1 MTRAPVKRVKSA
13 GAEYTLEVSS
23 PGLDRKLNR
32 PEDYRRFAGS
42 LAKVQTR
49 EPVDGNRHWLGRL
62 VDVSDGGFV
71 LDMAG
76 VKQKSAKGKKA
87 KATRVALEFGN
98 VEKAN
103 DAADVEAEAEVDA
116 EVAAGFERE
125 GGARHPAL
133 TIADIPS
140 GLRGSLE
147 QLAFVTHEDC
157 AAFSTDFGT
166 VLDVEDLVPGAEYTL
181 EVSSP
186 GLDRKL
192 NRPEDYGRF
201 AGSLV
206 KVQTR
211 EPVQGNRNW
220 EGLLVDVYVCGFVL
234 DLNAVKRKAAKGKAL
249 VARVAI
255 EFGNVEKAQL
265 VAEI

>member
-1 MTRAPVKRVKSA
+1 MGLDLEKIRATADRVAASHGLDVVEIEFQGAGKFRELTVFVEKNAARRAEMKAMLEAGIAADPDAVEKANDAADVEAEAEVDAEVAAGFEREGGARHPALTIADIPSGLRGSLEQLA
-13 GAEYTLEVSS
+13 FVTHEDCAAFSTDFGTVLDVEDLIPGAEYTLEVSS

-87 KATRVALEFGN
+87 KATRVAVEFGN

-103 DAADVEAEAEVDA
+103 
-116 EVAAGFERE
+116 
-125 GGARHPAL
+125 
-133 TIADIPS
+133 
-140 GLRGSLE
+140 
-147 QLAFVTHEDC
+147 
-157 AAFSTDFGT
+157 
-166 VLDVEDLVPGAEYTL
+166 
-181 EVSSP
+181 
-186 GLDRKL
+186 
-192 NRPEDYGRF
+192 
-201 AGSLV
+201 
-206 KVQTR
+206 
-211 EPVQGNRNW
+211 
-220 EGLLVDVYVCGFVL
+220 
-234 DLNAVKRKAAKGKAL
+234 
-249 VARVAI
+249 
-255 EFGNVEKAQL
+255 L